1 MKIPRVVGYYY
12 CATSDPK
19 RATQRE
25 AAIHALAARLNLPR
39 VRVLSD
45 HGTTGRA
52 GRRAALAA
60 IRTGQ
65 ARVLLVP
72 GLWHLARKSQRLIEV
87 VDGAFEGFKRGRLVT
102 CDGSFDSLLPTGK
115 SCWDVFRAIAAIEAE
130 INYQRDGVTL
140 H

>member
-1 MKIPRVVGYYY
+1 MKPPRVVGYYY

-19 RATQRE
+19 RATQNE
-25 AAIHALAARLNLPR
+25 AAIHALAAKLNLPR
-39 VRVLSD
+39 VQVLSD
-45 HGTTGRA
+45 RGTTRRA

-72 GLWHLARKSQRLIEV
+72 GLWHLAPKSLRLIDV
-87 VDGAFEGFKRGRLVT
+87 VDAAFGGFRRGRLVT
-102 CDGSFDSLLPTGK
+102 CDGSFDSSLPNGK
-115 SCWDVFRAIAAIEAE
+115 SCWGIFRAVAELEAE
-130 INYQRDGVTL
+130 ISYQRDGVTL